1 MRELPVRS
9 DPSGR
14 PTAYADTLAL
24 GAFIPQK
31 CCRVLTSSLIDV
43 RALGIASNANR
54 ESALEHRTR
63 HGICF
68 GCFRVQDKDH
78 PTAPPDSGSIEAP
91 QTSGQLVT
99 LW

>member
-24 GAFIPQK
+24 GA
-31 CCRVLTSSLIDV
+31 CRVLTSLLIDV
-43 RALGIASNANR
+43 RALGIASNASM